1 MRDKGDIVAITVCC
15 GIGAASI
22 AAVLAV
28 VYGIVIV
35 AKWAWGS

>member
-1 MRDKGDIVAITVCC
+1 MDKGDLTFGLLIAGGIVGAFAVTL
-15 GIGAASI
+15 GI
-22 AAVLAV
+22 